1 MVKRKNIRLFSL
13 TIALLFALPFG
24 WGKFSGLS
32 NWMSPFVMLNS
43 VLALK
48 SLVLL
53 NSVGFIVLTAS
64 LFRKR
69 FFCRFLCPTGCLLE
83 RIPKMEG
90 IKRNVNLKKFPYL
103 GKWFSIISLSGATFG
118 FPIFIYLDPIALFN
132 GFFGSLFRFSCLVII
147 VSVAGFLILLI
158 LQLIWPGL
166 WCKRICPLGGL
177 QLWVSELK
185 CLFGGSKQSKEKIA
199 VGRRFFIGSA
209 VGTVAVVAF
218 PVIARSDDEVVIR
231 PPASLDSEELYA
243 LCTRCGSCL
252 KACPTKILK
261 QDIRFGLGFLT
272 PVASFESGYCLETC
286 NACSVVCPSGAITL
300 FSVEAKPQIIMGKA
314 IISLTDCLLSYQTEC
329 DRCKV
334 VCAYK
339 AILIK
344 GKEGETLMLPEVVDA
359 SCVGCGACKIV
370 CPKNC
375 IKISGN
381 SIINKHK
388 Y

>member
-1 MVKRKNIRLFSL
+1 MVKRKYIRWVSL
-13 TIALLFALPFG
+13 SIALLFALPFG
-24 WGKFSGLS
+24 WGKLSGLS

-43 VLALK
+43 VFALK

-53 NSVGFIVLTAS
+53 NSIGFIVLTAS
-64 LFRKR
+64 WFRRR
-69 FFCRFLCPTGCLLE
+69 FFCRYLCPTGFLLE
-83 RIPKMEG
+83 RIPKIEKL
-90 IKRNVNLKKFPYL
+90 KRNINPKKFPYF
-103 GKWFSIISLSGATFG
+103 GKWFSIISLAGAAFG
-118 FPIFIYLDPIALFN
+118 FPLFIYLDPLSLFN
-132 GFFGSLFRFSCLVII
+132 GFFGSLFRLSGLVMI
-147 VSVAGFLILLI
+147 VSLVGFMILLI
-158 LQLIWPGL
+158 MQLIWPGL

-185 CLFGGSKQSKEKIA
+185 SLFGGTKQSKEKIA
-199 VGRRFFIGSA
+199 IGRRFFIGSA
-209 VGTVAVVAF
+209 MGSVAAVAF
-218 PVIARSDDEVVIR
+218 PVIAKSQNEETIR
-231 PPASLDSEELYA
+231 PPASLEPEEFYP

-261 QDIRFGLGFLT
+261 QDLRFGFGFLT
-272 PVASFESGYCLETC
+272 PVAGFESGYCLETC

-344 GKEGETLMLPEVVDA
+344 GKNGETLMLPEVVEA

-375 IKISGN
+375 IKISGK
-381 SIINKHK
+381 IN
-388 Y
+388 